1 MGACFGA
8 VFTKKEFGIYICHD
22 LIVQLKLTWIWY
34 DLPTVAENIRNKCE
48 RFRKKW
54 HRIENEVN

>member
-8 VFTKKEFGIYICHD
+8 VFTEKKFGTYICHE
-22 LIVQLKLTWIWY
+22 LIVQLELTWIWY
-34 DLPTVAENIRNKCE
+34 DLLTVAENNRNKCE